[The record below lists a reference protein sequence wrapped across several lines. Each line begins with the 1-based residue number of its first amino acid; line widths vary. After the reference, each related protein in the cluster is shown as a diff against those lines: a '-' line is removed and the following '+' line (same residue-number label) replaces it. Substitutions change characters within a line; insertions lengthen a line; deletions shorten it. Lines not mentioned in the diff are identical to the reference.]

1 MKRNLSLRDLP
12 PRKKGECRWCG
23 APVGKGRRTWCSQAC
38 VDQYLVRSDPVTARR
53 LVYGRDRGVCAL
65 CGLNT
70 VRLAAVARAELRRVE
85 ALAADSRRDW
95 PQPLRDLWR
104 VLVLLDGFPYEV
116 PVSWGWRGPHSIKAA
131 RLWQADH
138 VVSVAEGGG
147 ACGLENL
154 RTLCAWCHPR
164 ETGALRRRLNAA
176 RRPGA

>member
-1 MKRNLSLRDLP
+1 MKRNLSLRDLS

-23 APVGKGRRTWCSQAC
+23 KPVGGRRRSWCSQAC
-38 VDQYLVRSDPVTARR
+38 VDQYLVRSDPATARR

-65 CGLNT
+65 CGLDT
-70 VRLAAVARAELRRVE
+70 VRLAAVAGAELRRVK

-104 VLVLLDGFPYEV
+104 VLVLLDGHPYEV

-138 VVSVAEGGG
+138 VVPVAEGGG

-154 RTLCAWCHPR
+154 RTLCVWCHSR

-176 RRPGA
+176 RRPGG